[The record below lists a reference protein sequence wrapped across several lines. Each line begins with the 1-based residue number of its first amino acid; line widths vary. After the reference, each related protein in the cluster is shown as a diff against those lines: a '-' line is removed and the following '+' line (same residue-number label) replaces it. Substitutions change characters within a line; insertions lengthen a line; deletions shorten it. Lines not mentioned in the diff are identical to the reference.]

1 VIKQQLTER
10 KQQLTK
16 EDIKDLAEADLLTF
30 AKLVNPQ
37 RMYGKMHEEL
47 FRWWQAENASDN
59 QLVLLPRDHQK
70 SHCIATR
77 VAWEITR
84 DPSLTVLYISATADL
99 AEKQLYAIKNILTSK
114 TYRRYWPNMVEKEE
128 GKRERWTVGEISLDH
143 PVRKREGVRDPTIKA
158 AGLTTNV
165 TGFHCNI
172 AVLDDV
178 VVPGN
183 AYTGEGRDKVAGMY
197 SQLASIQ
204 TTGAKEWVVGTRY
217 HPKDLYTTLL
227 EMVEEEFDDDGE
239 VIDFVPVYDIFQK
252 VVEIE
257 GEFLWPRQRRK
268 DGKFFGF
275 DLKQLARKKAK
286 YVDRVQFYAQ
296 YYNDPF
302 DPDNQRISYDVFQ
315 YYDRNLISLNDGS
328 VHFKGNKLNVFAAID
343 FAFSVRKGADYTAIV
358 VIGVDGDNIIY
369 VLDINRFQ
377 TTSIK
382 EMFDAVLNVY
392 SKWDFTKLRAEVS
405 VGQKAI
411 VQEFKEYMR
420 QYGVFFSIDEHRPT
434 RYQGTKEERMAS
446 ILEPRYENMAVWH
459 YKGGNIQL
467 LEEELIETHPAHDD
481 IKDALTSA
489 IEVSKP
495 PARRQMN
502 RKQHRDNVFTHAR
515 FGGIA
520 V

>member
-1 VIKQQLTER
+1 MIKQQLTER

-178 VVPGN
+178 VLP
-183 AYTGEGRDKVAGMY
+183 
-197 SQLASIQ
+197 
-204 TTGAKEWVVGTRY
+204 
-217 HPKDLYTTLL
+217 
-227 EMVEEEFDDDGE
+227 
-239 VIDFVPVYDIFQK
+239 
-252 VVEIE
+252 
-257 GEFLWPRQRRK
+257 
-268 DGKFFGF
+268 
-275 DLKQLARKKAK
+275 
-286 YVDRVQFYAQ
+286 
-296 YYNDPF
+296 
-302 DPDNQRISYDVFQ
+302 
-315 YYDRNLISLNDGS
+315 
-328 VHFKGNKLNVFAAID
+328 
-343 FAFSVRKGADYTAIV
+343 
-358 VIGVDGDNIIY
+358 
-369 VLDINRFQ
+369 
-377 TTSIK
+377 
-382 EMFDAVLNVY
+382 
-392 SKWDFTKLRAEVS
+392 
-405 VGQKAI
+405 
-411 VQEFKEYMR
+411 
-420 QYGVFFSIDEHRPT
+420 
-434 RYQGTKEERMAS
+434 
-446 ILEPRYENMAVWH
+446 
-459 YKGGNIQL
+459 
-467 LEEELIETHPAHDD
+467 
-481 IKDALTSA
+481 
-489 IEVSKP
+489 
-495 PARRQMN
+495 
-502 RKQHRDNVFTHAR
+502 
-515 FGGIA
+515 
-520 V
+520 